1 MGSIP
6 VPVTRKKIGTPQGV
20 PIFFVVHGTTSN
32 PAHKWHKLTIVLCV
46 ILFLSL
52 VFRFVRV
59 RLGSYTAIGGILR
72 RASLFVIIDIRGTP
86 FTYSSRA
93 ADSRT
98 CLPLGVM
105 FAATVPPDLSYDSH
119 LLAGQYTA
127 YAVCKGPGSESTSCD
142 ELPATLQLGK
152 VHTRYS
158 SKLTSVGRMTV
169 SWCHCS
175 KLPTATYPNF
185 GEP

>member
-32 PAHKWHKLTIVLCV
+32 PAHKGYKLTILLCV
-46 ILFLSL
+46 ILFLSS

-59 RLGSYTAIGGILR
+59 RLGSHTAIGGILR
-72 RASLFVIIDIRGTP
+72 RAALFVIIDIRGTP

-105 FAATVPPDLSYDSH
+105 FLVDVPPCFF
-119 LLAGQYTA
+119 TA
-127 YAVCKGPGSESTSCD
+127 YISSPGNI
-142 ELPATLQLGK
+142 P
-152 VHTRYS
+152 HTRYAPR
-158 SKLTSVGRMTV
+158 VP
-169 SWCHCS
+169 
-175 KLPTATYPNF
+175 LPFRWSAFFILWWPVHFDPTRANRELYLSLCLS
-185 GEP
+185 

>member
-1 MGSIP
+1 MRALCYNTNVPQKRPVGQAVKTSASHAENMGSIP

-32 PAHKWHKLTIVLCV
+32 PAHTWHKLTIVLCV

-59 RLGSYTAIGGILR
+59 RLGSHTAIGGILR
-72 RASLFVIIDIRGTP
+72 RAALFVIIDIRGTP

-105 FAATVPPDLSYDSH
+105 SAVDVPPDLSYGSH

-127 YAVCKGPGSESTSCD
+127 YAVCTNKHTESTTFVV
-142 ELPATLQLGK
+142 LA
-152 VHTRYS
+152 VY
-158 SKLTSVGRMTV
+158 GRV
-169 SWCHCS
+169 
-175 KLPTATYPNF
+175 
-185 GEP
+185 

>member
-1 MGSIP
+1 MYNNQAQKRRLVGQAAKTSASHAENMGSIP

-46 ILFLSL
+46 ILFLSF

-59 RLGSYTAIGGILR
+59 RLGSHTAIGGILR
-72 RASLFVIIDIRGTP
+72 RAALFVIIDIRGTP

-105 FAATVPPDLSYDSH
+105 SAATVPPDLSYGSH
-119 LLAGQYTA
+119 LLA
-127 YAVCKGPGSESTSCD
+127 KS
-142 ELPATLQLGK
+142 
-152 VHTRYS
+152 
-158 SKLTSVGRMTV
+158 
-169 SWCHCS
+169 
-175 KLPTATYPNF
+175 
-185 GEP
+185 GEISFCQKPFCRK

>member
-1 MGSIP
+1 MTNRERCGRISRQGKKRPVGQAAKTSASHAENMGSIP

-46 ILFLSL
+46 ILFLSF

-59 RLGSYTAIGGILR
+59 RLGSHTAIGGILR
-72 RASLFVIIDIRGTP
+72 CAALFVIIDIRGTP

-105 FAATVPPDLSYDSH
+105 FAIDVPPHTSYSLH

-127 YAVCKGPGSESTSCD
+127 YAVCTK
-142 ELPATLQLGK
+142 
-152 VHTRYS
+152 
-158 SKLTSVGRMTV
+158 
-169 SWCHCS
+169 
-175 KLPTATYPNF
+175 
-185 GEP
+185 

>member
-1 MGSIP
+1 MKNIEKSFKNPLTNCERCGRISRQGKKRPVGQAAKTSASHAENMGSIP

-32 PAHKWHKLTIVLCV
+32 PAHKGYKLTTLLCV
-46 ILFLSL
+46 MLFSSF

-72 RASLFVIIDIRGTP
+72 RAELFVIIDIRGTP

-105 FAATVPPDLSYDSH
+105 FLLDVPPCFSYGLH
-119 LLAGQYTA
+119 LLARQYTA
-127 YAVCKGPGSESTSCD
+127 FAVCTK
-142 ELPATLQLGK
+142 
-152 VHTRYS
+152 
-158 SKLTSVGRMTV
+158 
-169 SWCHCS
+169 
-175 KLPTATYPNF
+175 
-185 GEP
+185 